1 MEELSIEEQL
11 RIMQQQL
18 KEISGI
24 PLQIQSTIAMVTK
37 TFQKFLPP
45 QPVEPVVSVENEMN
59 GDMDE
64 EVEDETDFEVT
75 METLFDESCVLDV
88 IPEREYESPFEDE
101 MEVIVEETEEEIK
114 MNEQLER
121 ERLLEI
127 EKQQKVWFLWF
138 I

>member
-1 MEELSIEEQL
+1 MEELSIEDQL

-37 TFQKFLPP
+37 TFQRFLPS
-45 QPVEPVVSVENEMN
+45 QPVEPVVENEMD
-59 GDMDE
+59 GGMDE

-101 MEVIVEETEEEIK
+101 MEVILEETEEEIK

-127 EKQQKVWFLWF
+127 EKQLKVWLL
-138 I
+138 

>member
-1 MEELSIEEQL
+1 MEELSIEDQL

-37 TFQKFLPP
+37 TFQRFLPP
-45 QPVEPVVSVENEMN
+45 QPVEPVVENEMD
-59 GDMDE
+59 GGMDE

-101 MEVIVEETEEEIK
+101 MEVILEETEEEIK

-127 EKQQKVWFLWF
+127 EKQLKVWLL
-138 I
+138 